1 MSLVD
6 SDKNSDNRGTPS
18 LNSNDDLN
26 QRMSHETNGIT
37 YRTAGNDP
45 LPNLLF
51 KQGVIKS
58 EDKNGLTNVFFGY
71 DPAINTTRPIL
82 RVAKDG
88 YDAQTANEDQL
99 VFNSEQNV
107 FKIVKTIIHDHSYSF
122 GSHIGSGYTQD
133 GVFDAVPHGLTYTP
147 AMLVYATSSIDPVS
161 RAMVATGS
169 VYRLSNGSTADQT
182 AFALTTYQYYCD
194 GTNINVGL
202 IRDCILGSGAGSGSI
217 GAASGTIN
225 FTFYLLQETAS

>member
-1 MSLVD
+1 MNFNFPYLNNDRIDILKFNLSTTNLEKSAGFNYGVINNLLVNAIAFLD
-6 SDKNSDNRGTPS
+6 TLSEPLIYYGEIDKRPTMIVPGENQFFVCS
-18 LNSNDDLN
+18 LN
-26 QRMSHETNGIT
+26 RW
-37 YRTAGNDP
+37 
-45 LPNLLF
+45 
-51 KQGVIKS
+51 K
-58 EDKNGLTNVFFGY
+58 
-71 DPAINTTRPIL
+71 
-82 RVAKDG
+82 
-88 YDAQTANEDQL
+88 
-99 VFNSEQNV
+99 NSEQNV